1 MISCAGAIM
10 AEKVDIR
17 ILPLEPDLI
26 SCFCYGSAAIGL
38 SRVEHCRTDISRL
51 RVTLM
56 KRT

>member
-1 MISCAGAIM
+1 M